1 MKCNTRTMAAVGA
14 ALVAILA
21 VAYTVFPSVRAFVLG
36 IGPYLLILV
45 CPLSMWLMMKGMQ
58 GQDDQGRSTT
68 DDTPERK
75 QPFRIEK

>member
-36 IGPYLLILV
+36 IGPYPT
-45 CPLSMWLMMKGMQ
+45 C
-58 GQDDQGRSTT
+58 
-68 DDTPERK
+68 
-75 QPFRIEK
+75 

>member
-36 IGPYLLILV
+36 IGPYLLILSAAIDV
-45 CPLSMWLMMKGMQ
+45 A
-58 GQDDQGRSTT
+58 DDERHARSRRPAAF
-68 DDTPERK
+68 DNR
-75 QPFRIEK
+75 RHA

>member
-21 VAYTVFPSVRAFVLG
+21 IAYTVFTSVRAFVLG

-58 GQDDQGRSTT
+58 GQDDQRRSTT

>member
-1 MKCNTRTMAAVGA
+1 MKCNTRTMGAVGA

-21 VAYTVFPSVRAFVLG
+21 VAYAVFPSVRAFVLG

-58 GQDDQGRSTT
+58 GQDDQRRSMRE
-68 DDTPERK
+68 DTPERK

>member
-36 IGPYLLILV
+36 VGPYLLILV

-58 GQDDQGRSTT
+58 GQDDQRRSTT